1 MKRIPLLLAFI
12 LLITALSL
20 PGGQGK
26 GGCGPIFGKLAYAQ
40 AGPDHDAILA
50 ALIGM
55 KQDINQMIALV
66 NRHKAAKVDV
76 GAETVSLSA
85 GQMTQILTSYNT
97 LKASLVAKY
106 QQLP

>member
-1 MKRIPLLLAFI
+1 
-12 LLITALSL
+12 
-20 PGGQGK
+20 
-26 GGCGPIFGKLAYAQ
+26 
-40 AGPDHDAILA
+40 
-50 ALIGM
+50 
-55 KQDINQMIALV
+55 V

-97 LKASLVAKY
+97 LKASLAAKY